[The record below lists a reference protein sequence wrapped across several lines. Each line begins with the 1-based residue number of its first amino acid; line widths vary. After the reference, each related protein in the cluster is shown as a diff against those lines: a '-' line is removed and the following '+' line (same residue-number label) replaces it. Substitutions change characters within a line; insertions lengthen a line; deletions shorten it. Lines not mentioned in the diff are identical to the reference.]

1 MANKKLMLAYDGS
14 EHSQRALD
22 WVLDLNAQLLYEL
35 EIVTVIPPFPSL
47 FADFP
52 TDTYALMEV
61 NRKNGQTMLER
72 AAAHCQ
78 ERGQTATT
86 ALLEGHI
93 VDTLIEHATEGG
105 FTFLISGTRGAGG
118 FEGLL
123 LGSVAHKL
131 VTYSPIP
138 VLIVK

>member
-22 WVLDLNAQLLYEL
+22 WALDLNAQLLYEL

-61 NRKNGQTMLER
+61 NRKNGQTMLEK

-93 VDTLIEHATEGG
+93 VDTLIEHASEGG

-118 FEGLL
+118 FEFLL

>member
-22 WVLDLNAQLLYEL
+22 WALDLNAQLLYEL

-72 AAAHCQ
+72 AAAHCL
-78 ERGQTATT
+78 ERGQTTTT

-93 VDTLIEHATEGG
+93 VDTLIEHATEGS
-105 FTFLISGTRGAGG
+105 FAFLISGTRGAGG

>member
-22 WVLDLNAQLLYEL
+22 WALDLNAQLLYEL

-61 NRKNGQTMLER
+61 NRKNGQAMLER

-93 VDTLIEHATEGG
+93 VDTLIEHATEGS

>member
-22 WVLDLNAQLLYEL
+22 WALDLNAQLLYEL

-72 AAAHCQ
+72 AAAHCL
-78 ERGQTATT
+78 ERGQTTTT

-123 LGSVAHKL
+123 LGSVAHKR

>member
-22 WVLDLNAQLLYEL
+22 WTLDLNAQLLYEL

-72 AAAHCQ
+72 AASHCQ

>member
-22 WVLDLNAQLLYEL
+22 WALDLNAQLMYEL
-35 EIVTVIPPFPSL
+35 EIATVIPPFPSL

-72 AAAHCQ
+72 AAAHCL
-78 ERGQTATT
+78 ERGQTTTT

>member
-1 MANKKLMLAYDGS
+1 
-14 EHSQRALD
+14 
-22 WVLDLNAQLLYEL
+22 
-35 EIVTVIPPFPSL
+35 
-47 FADFP
+47 
-52 TDTYALMEV
+52 
-61 NRKNGQTMLER
+61 
-72 AAAHCQ
+72 
-78 ERGQTATT
+78 
-86 ALLEGHI
+86 
-93 VDTLIEHATEGG
+93 LIEHATEGG

>member
-22 WVLDLNAQLLYEL
+22 WALDLNAQLLYEL

-72 AAAHCQ
+72 AAAHCL
-78 ERGQTATT
+78 ERGQTTTT

-123 LGSVAHKL
+123 LGSVASQL
-131 VTYSPIP
+131 VTYAEVPLF
-138 VLIVK
+138 VVK

>member
-22 WVLDLNAQLLYEL
+22 WALDLNAQLLYEL

-72 AAAHCQ
+72 AAAHCL
-78 ERGQTATT
+78 ERGQTTTT

-93 VDTLIEHATEGG
+93 VDTLIEHAIEGG

>member
-1 MANKKLMLAYDGS
+1 MTNKKLMLAYDGS

-22 WVLDLNAQLLYEL
+22 WALDLNAQLLYEL

-61 NRKNGQTMLER
+61 NRKNGQTMLEQ

>member
-22 WVLDLNAQLLYEL
+22 WALDLNAQLLYEL
-35 EIVTVIPPFPSL
+35 EIVAVIPPFPSL

-72 AAAHCQ
+72 AAAHCL
-78 ERGQTATT
+78 ERGQTTTT

>member
-14 EHSQRALD
+14 EHSQQALD
-22 WVLDLNAQLLYEL
+22 WALDLNAQLLYEL

-72 AAAHCQ
+72 AAAHCL
-78 ERGQTATT
+78 ERGQTTTT

>member
-22 WVLDLNAQLLYEL
+22 WALDLNAQLLYEL

-72 AAAHCQ
+72 AAAHCL
-78 ERGQTATT
+78 ERGQTTTT
-86 ALLEGHI
+86 ALFEGHI